1 MHDASRQFAAR
12 FDSQV
17 LPEAPEVWRTL
28 VRPYADVRI
37 EASPHG
43 FTGEMSGTHLGDSLI
58 SRTGCSATMDHRRNA
73 IDVRRSHVDHL
84 LIVLFT
90 SGRVQGEYGK
100 RTLNATPG
108 AIGVLDLGQ
117 TFKSR
122 TTSLSTITLTVPRD
136 RLPTSL
142 RNRKLHGAV
151 LDPGLGVTRLLASHM
166 TELLKSAPTLTNEE
180 MTASV
185 NASLM
190 LLGGAQSKLLDSA
203 GDAQQVVREG
213 VKRLVREHID
223 HSLTSEALSPEQIS
237 AAMGLSRSSL
247 YRLFQAD
254 GGVQAYI
261 QARKLDRCFDEL
273 LLSTGNRI
281 TIIEIAYRYGFSS
294 ESVFSRA
301 FRRRFGVSPREVRA
315 SAGRTKDRKPVG
327 PASPDDE
334 ATVRGWLEGIQRT
347 PAARTETST

>member
-1 MHDASRQFAAR
+1 MQAASRQFVAR
-12 FDSQV
+12 FDSRA

-28 VRPYADVRI
+28 VRPYVDVRI

-43 FTGEMSGTHLGDSLI
+43 FSGEMSGTHLGDCLI
-58 SRTGCSATMDHRRNA
+58 SRSACTATMDHRRNA
-73 IDVRRSHVDHL
+73 MDIRRSHVDHL
-84 LIVLFT
+84 LIQLFT
-90 SGRVQGEYGK
+90 SGGVQGTYGK
-100 RTLNATPG
+100 RTVNAAAG
-108 AIGVLDLGQ
+108 AISVFDLGQ
-117 TFKSR
+117 TVDSR
-122 TTSLSTITLTVPRD
+122 TTSFSTITLTVPRD

-142 RNRKLHGAV
+142 RSQKLHGAV
-151 LDPGLGVTRLLASHM
+151 LAPGLGATRLLASHL
-166 TELLKSAPTLTNEE
+166 TELLQSAPLLTREE

-185 NASLM
+185 NASLI

-203 GDAQQVVREG
+203 GDAQQVIRDG
-213 VKRLVREHID
+213 VKRLIRDHID
-223 HSLTSEALSPEQIS
+223 RYLTTDALSPEQIS
-237 AAMGLSRSSL
+237 AAMGISRSNL
-247 YRLFQAD
+247 YRLFQAE

-261 QARKLDRCFDEL
+261 QGRRLDRCFDEL
-273 LLSTGNRI
+273 MLSTGYRV

-315 SAGRTKDRKPVG
+315 SARQTRDRHPAG

-347 PAARTETST
+347 PAIWAKTSA